1 MLIRYIIYGL
11 LGMNMEIFWTG
22 ISQLNTGSINLV
34 GHTSIWMFF
43 IYGLAVLIM
52 EPIHNLI
59 ADQNWFLRGCV
70 WTTVIFVI
78 EFTTGLILR
87 LLNIEA
93 WRYDGA
99 FSILGLIRL
108 DYAPVW
114 FAVGLIF
121 ERLHNLLVT
130 YQIG

>member
-22 ISQLNTGSINLV
+22 ISQLNTGSKNLV

-59 ADQNWFLRGCV
+59 AAQNWFLRGCV